1 VEHPISCA
9 CEGDDGVRF
18 RGLKPEQV
26 FCGWVKDG
34 VAERALLVKMAVVLA
49 NLAKTA
55 FSCITLVW
63 LNDRGVDV
71 Y

>member
-1 VEHPISCA
+1 MEHPISCA

-18 RGLKPEQV
+18 PGPKPEQI
-26 FCGWVKDG
+26 FSSWVKDG

-49 NLAKTA
+49 NVAKAA
-55 FSCITLVW
+55 FSGISVVCLD
-63 LNDRGVDV
+63 NCGVDV